1 MTKPRKSAGNARG
14 KPFQRGNPGK
24 PKGTRHKTTRA
35 VEQLMEGQAQA
46 LTQKAIDAAL
56 AGDMTALRLCL
67 DRIAPPRKGRTIDL
81 KLPKVETAADAAKAM
96 GTVISAIASG
106 TLTPDEGRTLA
117 DVIEVKR
124 KTIETAELEARITA
138 LEGMTK

>member
-24 PKGTRHKTTRA
+24 PKGTRHRATRA
-35 VEQLMEGQAQA
+35 VEQLMEGQAEA

-67 DRIAPPRKGRTIDL
+67 DRIAPPRKGRPVDL
-81 KLPKVETAADAAKAM
+81 KLPKVETAADAVKALA
-96 GTVISAIASG
+96 TVIDAIG
-106 TLTPDEGRTLA
+106 QGDLTPDEGQTIA
-117 DVIEVKR
+117 NVIEVKR